1 MLEFVLYMLDFFI
14 PTSYKSAKKPI
25 DWGKYGNAYKA
36 VDGKELEVVK
46 FGSLWDIWQPI
57 CV

>member
-46 FGSLWDIWQPI
+46 FGSLWDI
-57 CV
+57 